1 MFLSHGVVAQAFVGG
16 VVVIALLLRYSDKTY
31 RLEM

>member
-1 MFLSHGVVAQAFVGG
+1 MFPRYGVVAQTFVGG
-16 VVVIALLLRYSDKTY
+16 VVVIALLLRYGDNTY